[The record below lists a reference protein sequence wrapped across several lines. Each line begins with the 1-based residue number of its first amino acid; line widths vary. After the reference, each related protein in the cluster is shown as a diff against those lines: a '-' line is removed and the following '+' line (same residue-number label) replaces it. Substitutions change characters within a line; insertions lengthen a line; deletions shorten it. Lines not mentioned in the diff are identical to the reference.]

1 MPEAGDHTRGSS
13 RAKVI
18 AGVVVVAVLAGL
30 VVGAQRA
37 FSILMIGAGLKAGHM
52 CSAVFV
58 AGRDPDAVL
67 KDELNNIHPRL
78 RLVPDP
84 IVDRE
89 SRSVSVPVLFGRT
102 TRRAVYRGSLGCTV
116 LPPGSARADPSL
128 LPKTELPPAPGD
140 PSAIP
145 WPDGDRLP
153 AERLPPEVDEQ
164 KLWAAVEAAF
174 SGAQYQPHKTIGV
187 VVVYRGRI
195 IAERYAPGFDAH
207 TQYRTWSS
215 AKSITSALVGILVGQ
230 GGLGVDAAAPIPEW
244 QKPGDPRGQITIS
257 HLLHMSSGLESDG
270 AWTPEAYWN
279 GVDTGAL
286 VGQSRLEV
294 EPGSRW
300 KYSNY
305 DTLLLV
311 RAMREVLGDARTYLE
326 FPRRALLDRI
336 GMRDTLPEVDPY
348 GNFILSSQV
357 YSTPRDLARLGL
369 LYLGDGVWNGERIL
383 PEGWVEY
390 TTTPAPATLL
400 LPEADEAHAGYGA
413 QFWLYGRDPRLP
425 ADAYSTSGARGQHA
439 TIVPS
444 RQLVVARMGLD
455 PLLDSGWD
463 QRTFVADVLAAI
475 R

>member
-1 MPEAGDHTRGSS
+1 MAETGEHARGYS
-13 RAKVI
+13 RAKRV
-18 AGVVVVAVLAGL
+18 AGALVLAVLAVL

-37 FSILMIGAGLKAGHM
+37 YSIFLAGSGLKAGHM

-58 AGRDPDAVL
+58 AGRDPVDVL
-67 KDELNNIHPRL
+67 KDELSNIHPRVA
-78 RLVPDP
+78 LVPDP
-84 IVDRE
+84 VVDRG
-89 SRSVSVPVLFGRT
+89 SRSVSVPLLFGMT
-102 TRRAVYRGSLGCTV
+102 ERRAVYRDSLGCTV
-116 LPPGSARADPSL
+116 LPPGAAITDLRP
-128 LPKTELPPAPGD
+128 LPKLEIPPPPGN
-140 PSAIP
+140 PAAIP

-153 AERLPPEVDEQ
+153 AGGLPPEVDER
-164 KLWAAVEAAF
+164 KLGAAVEAAF
-174 SGAQYQPHKTIGV
+174 SGAQYEPHKTIGV

-230 GGLGVDAAAPIPEW
+230 GRLAVDVAAPIPEW
-244 QKPGDPRGQITIS
+244 QKPGDPRGRITIG
-257 HLLHMSSGLESDG
+257 HLLHMSSGLQSDG

-279 GVDTGAL
+279 GVDTGA
-286 VGQSRLEV
+286 VVARSRLEV

-311 RAMREVLGDARTYLE
+311 RSMREVIGDAHTYLE
-326 FPRRALLDRI
+326 FPRRELLDRI

-357 YSTPRDLARLGL
+357 YSTSRDLARLGL
-369 LYLGDGVWNGERIL
+369 LYLNDGVWNGERIL

-400 LPEADEAHAGYGA
+400 LPEDHEAHVGYGA
-413 QFWLYGRDPRLP
+413 QFWLYGQDPRLP
-425 ADAYSTSGARGQHA
+425 ADVYSAAGARGQHA
-439 TIVPS
+439 TVVPS

-463 QRTFVADVLAAI
+463 QRGFVADILSAI

>member
-1 MPEAGDHTRGSS
+1 VADGGGPARGYD
-13 RAKVI
+13 RAKLI
-18 AGVVVVAVLAGL
+18 AWVLVPAALAAL

-37 FSILMIGAGLKAGHM
+37 FSILVIGAGLKAGHM

-58 AGRDPDAVL
+58 AGRDPVDVL
-67 KDELNNIHPRL
+67 KDELGSIHPRL

-84 IVDRE
+84 VVDRG
-89 SRSVSVPVLFGRT
+89 SRSVSVPLLFGWT
-102 TRRAVYRGSLGCTV
+102 ERRAAYRASLGCTV
-116 LPPGSARADPSL
+116 LPPGSSTTAPSFL
-128 LPKTELPPAPGD
+128 RELEIPPPPGD
-140 PSAIP
+140 PADIP

-153 AERLPPEVDEQ
+153 AERLPSEVDQQ
-164 KLWAAVEAAF
+164 KLRAAVDAAF

-215 AKSITSALVGILVGQ
+215 AKSLTSALVGILVGQ
-230 GGLGVDAAAPIPEW
+230 GRLAVDAAVPIPEW
-244 QKPGDPRGQITIS
+244 GKTGDPRRRITVA

-286 VGQSRLEV
+286 VVRSRLEA

-300 KYSNY
+300 KYSNF

-311 RAMREVLGDARTYLE
+311 RAMREVIGDATQYLE

-336 GMRDTLPEVDPY
+336 GMRDTLPELDPY

-357 YSTPRDLARLGL
+357 YSTPRDLARFGL

-383 PEGWVEY
+383 PKGWVNY

-400 LPEADEAHAGYGA
+400 LPEDHEAHAGYGA

-425 ADAYSTSGARGQHA
+425 DDAYGTSGARGQHA

-455 PLLDSGWD
+455 PLVDSGWD
-463 QRTFVADVLAAI
+463 QRAFVADVLSAI

>member
-1 MPEAGDHTRGSS
+1 MAEAGGHTRGCS
-13 RAKVI
+13 RKKVI
-18 AGVVVVAVLAGL
+18 AGVVVVAVVAAV

-37 FSILMIGAGLKAGHM
+37 FSILVIGAGLKAGHM

-58 AGRDPDAVL
+58 AGRDPVAVL
-67 KDELNNIHPRL
+67 KDELGNIHPRL

-102 TRRAVYRGSLGCTV
+102 TRRAAYRDSLGCTV
-116 LPPGSARADPSL
+116 LPPGSSSAGPSL
-128 LPKTELPPAPGD
+128 IPKVELPPAPGD
-140 PSAIP
+140 PAAIP
-145 WPDGDRLP
+145 WPDGDRLA
-153 AERLPPEVDEQ
+153 AEGLPPEVDEEE
-164 KLWAAVEAAF
+164 LRVSVEAAF
-174 SGAQYQPHKTIGV
+174 SGAQYQPHKTIGI

-230 GGLGVDAAAPIPEW
+230 GRLAVGAAAPIPEW
-244 QKPGDPRGQITIS
+244 QEPDDPRGQITIA

-286 VGQSRLEV
+286 VAQSRLEV

-311 RAMREVLGDARTYLE
+311 RAMREVLGDSRTYLE

-383 PEGWVEY
+383 PEGWVDY

-400 LPEADEAHAGYGA
+400 LSEDDEAHAGYGA
-413 QFWLYGRDPRLP
+413 QFWLYGRDDRLP

-463 QRTFVADVLAAI
+463 QRAFVADILSAI